1 MKVAELEQSHFALQ
15 MGIQNLIITV
25 KTLQANLKEM
35 KGIMT
40 KLAMNLGHLLKNL
53 GKHHEEETI
62 YESTLEWN
70 PSQYLEILK
79 KDCHLHP

>member
-1 MKVAELEQSHFALQ
+1 

-35 KGIMT
+35 KDIMT

-53 GKHHEEETI
+53 GKHHEEATI
-62 YESTLEWN
+62 YESTLE
-70 PSQYLEILK
+70 
-79 KDCHLHP
+79 

>member
-35 KGIMT
+35 KDIMT

-62 YESTLEWN
+62 YESTLE
-70 PSQYLEILK
+70 
-79 KDCHLHP
+79 